1 MFISFFS
8 RALVLRARFAH
19 RRLESGSFARFK
31 GTDQWGKMT
40 KPAINTLQ
48 ISLFCPMY
56 LLTGDLIG
64 QQDQFKFPY
73 TRHEPKVNKVSSQ
86 CIFKCINSI
95 SWKCTTPLIGHKTHI
110 SIMLTKEINSLYRT
124 NQGCT
129 RIYLQLYFIQ
139 PSAFGHR
146 VYGTQP
152 GVNPRKPLNEPG

>member
-110 SIMLTKEINSLYRT
+110 YYV
-124 NQGCT
+124 NQGNK
-129 RIYLQLYFIQ
+129 FVIQ
-139 PSAFGHR
+139 DQSR
-146 VYGTQP
+146 VYENLPPVVLHTALGLRPQ
-152 GVNPRKPLNEPG
+152 GVWNTARGKSP